1 MSTDDAVLARLLPGG
16 WLVAATNIPA
26 WLTADR
32 VGARYTW
39 EVLSKDPLVLADD
52 VSYDNPHGATQHIL
66 GIDTEVD
73 GGFVWRGRGLQ
84 RFSSAHWSV
93 IGVSDDSTLL
103 TLRFSRSRAT
113 QAGVSVLLR
122 VGTRPRELRAMI
134 AHDTARFGL
143 TPEDFATLTWI
154 DRHASTVGH

>member
-1 MSTDDAVLARLLPGG
+1 MATDDRGLAQLLPGG

-39 EVLSKDPLVLADD
+39 DLISRDPLVLSDD
-52 VSYDNPHGATQHIL
+52 VSYDNQHGSTHHIL
-66 GIDTEVD
+66 GTDTRVD

-84 RFSSAHWSV
+84 RFSSTHWEV
-93 IGVSDDSTLL
+93 VGVSEDSTIV

-122 VGTRPRELRAMI
+122 VGTPARELRAML
-134 AHDTARFGL
+134 AHDTASFGL